1 MSIIHFGCNPMPNY
15 YAVDSVTMDSMNNVA
30 HLEEQQ
36 NSYTKKIFT
45 PYFFSITEPEGK
57 EAIKAAGI
65 VDQHVYGFAEL
76 AKKENVYF
84 IFRPVNSLS
93 TSLIYNGM
101 ATKGLDVH
109 GKSSDW
115 GPMAGYIPFDQNLSK
130 MFGNQYAVN
139 KGNEENRRA
148 LEEKSDRF
156 AKKQLYITSERLD
169 ALQREKILE
178 WDVETLEITPLHHEG
193 ADSYQFRLR
202 PHQNGYLVE
211 YRKFNTITWLKL
223 ELMGKKVNNEIKPLT
238 ADYDLFMVAP
248 NITNVIHPDK
258 VSQVLD
264 TDTGKF
270 ENLAVLLCRE
280 ALSQENRRKVD
291 PEIGRAPTWMPYY
304 IDKLNEKAKERGY
317 SGGNVVNHSSEM
329 DNPMP
334 EFNQSLFFITPKGKI
349 LLTQNWQETQDVID
363 YIKKDNY
370 VVYSNRNYN
379 SLFITEDIN
388 GNQKVSIIPWGDSLP
403 LLKEFDNYTE
413 SIKKIKGSEIIS
425 NDLKMIRKK
434 LEDYHNKKIVN
445 KQIKKKIIYSII
457 EQLEKMLLDYREQY
471 TNLAFAL
478 EGLYQRIIIYVNRM
492 LNDSSQKSASQR
504 KYIGVENMGCLI

>member
-1 MSIIHFGCNPMPNY
+1 MYP
-15 YAVDSVTMDSMNNVA
+15 
-30 HLEEQQ
+30 L
-36 NSYTKKIFT
+36 
-45 PYFFSITEPEGK
+45 FFSITEPKGE

-65 VDQHVYGFAEL
+65 VDQHVYGFTEL
-76 AKKENVYF
+76 AKKEDVYF

-130 MFGNQYAVN
+130 IFGDQYAVN
-139 KGNEENRRA
+139 KGNEENRQA

-156 AKKQLYITSERLD
+156 AKKQLYITSERLN
-169 ALQREKILE
+169 ALQREEILK
-178 WDVETLEITPLHHEG
+178 WNVKTLEITPLHEG
-193 ADSYQFRLR
+193 AGSYQFRLI
-202 PHQNGYLVE
+202 PHQKGYLVE
-211 YRKFNTITWLKL
+211 YRKFNTIHPLPWLKL

-248 NITNVIHPDK
+248 NVKNIIHPDE
-258 VSQVLD
+258 VSQALA
-264 TDTGKF
+264 TDTEKFRNLVALMRGK
-270 ENLAVLLCRE
+270 

-329 DNPMP
+329 DNPRP

-434 LEDYHNKKIVN
+434 LEDYHNGKIGN
-445 KQIKKKIIYSII
+445 KQVKKEIIDSIT
-457 EQLEKMLLDYREQY
+457 EQLEKMLLDYRDQY
-471 TNLAFAL
+471 TNLALAL
-478 EGLYQRIIIYVNRM
+478 EGLY
-492 LNDSSQKSASQR
+492 
-504 KYIGVENMGCLI
+504 